1 MEYEQFVNFVN
12 VEGVRSVTT
21 DTRSGSN
28 NLMVEVA
35 TSTGVT
41 TILVMHPAI
50 FNEMDALV
58 KEHVTEQLFN
68 NEELFNYI
76 HGIDPT
82 IEENGNE
89 G

>member
-12 VEGVRSVTT
+12 VEGVKSVTT

-28 NLMVEVA
+28 NLMVEVE

-41 TILVMHPAI
+41 TILVMHQAV
-50 FNEMDALV
+50 FNEMAALV
-58 KEHVTEQLFN
+58 KDNQTK
-68 NEELFNYI
+68 ELFNMM

-82 IEENGNE
+82 LE
-89 G
+89 